1 MGSRIMNGL
10 FIIQWLNDKES
21 KWDIKARKNIIF
33 FTSIFVSFEKKT
45 SVLYR
50 WGGEKNSQFGVYE
63 KKTDSYSEIDLSGN
77 VELLTI

>member
-1 MGSRIMNGL
+1 MRY
-10 FIIQWLNDKES
+10 KT
-21 KWDIKARKNIIF
+21 RKNIIF
-33 FTSIFVSFEKKT
+33 FTSILLFLSIFVSFEKKT